1 MSIKERWMA
10 RAPAC
15 LSLSFTH
22 LVCHVILQV
31 IQMCKAKGIKTIN
44 VVRREALVVE
54 LKALDPDAEVVVAE
68 SAEAIAEQVSK
79 ITGGKG
85 AYGAIECVGGE
96 ITKGVVGSVRNN
108 GVVLLYG
115 AMGGLEIIASIP
127 DILFRGVSIKGWWL
141 APYMGGKTVAER
153 DVVCSEILRLM
164 ADGVVAPYAGKTFAL
179 ADVQAAIGEAAKP
192 ARGGK
197 VFLSSV

>member
-31 IQMCKAKGIKTIN
+31 IQICKAKGIKTIN

-164 ADGVVAPYAGKTFAL
+164 ADGVVAPYAGKTFPL
-179 ADVQAAIGEAAKP
+179 ADVQAAIGEATKP